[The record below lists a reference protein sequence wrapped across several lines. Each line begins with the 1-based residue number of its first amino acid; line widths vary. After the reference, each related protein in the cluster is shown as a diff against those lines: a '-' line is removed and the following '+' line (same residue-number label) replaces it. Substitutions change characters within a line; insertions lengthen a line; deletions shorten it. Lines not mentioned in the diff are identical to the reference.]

1 MSERERTA
9 NSTRR
14 KFLTATGAAGV
25 AVAAGCIGGSSDDDT
40 ISMVLN
46 PAEDNVDI
54 QLQYQPIIEYVED
67 EVGVTIETTRASDY
81 TATIQ
86 EVERGSAEIADVGPF
101 GAVAAEEVLD
111 VIGIRLRF
119 GSEKYFSLITT
130 TPDSG
135 IEELADLE
143 GESVAHGARLSTS
156 GALFP
161 LKMLSDAGL
170 DIGDAPEGDAADYD
184 ANFTGDHI
192 TPRQQLVNR
201 DEIVAAT
208 TGAFSTAPH
217 VPQAQFDAM
226 SEEFVNTSAEYDGAG
241 ERDPEL
247 QLLAVSDPIPR
258 APMVARSD
266 WDADVRSD
274 VEDAFVNAPE
284 EAFKHEPEE
293 LANELD
299 IDPAILE
306 MDEEELSESQ
316 QEALNDFEDNQL
328 WFDDIVEADFSAFD
342 PVKSVQEQ
350 LGINPGELG

>member
-1 MSERERTA
+1 MSERESNV

-67 EVGVTIETTRASDY
+67 EVDVTIETTRASDY

-86 EVERGSAEIADVGPF
+86 EIERGSAEIADVGPF
-101 GAVAAEEVLD
+101 GAVAAQEVLD

-143 GESVAHGARLSTS
+143 GESIALGSRLSTS
-156 GALFP
+156 SGLFP
-161 LKMLSDAGL
+161 LKMLADAGL
-170 DIGDAPEGDAADYD
+170 DIGDAPEGDAADFD

-192 TPRQQLVNR
+192 TPRQQLINR

-217 VPQAQFDAM
+217 VPQEQFEQM
-226 SEEFVNTSAEYDGAG
+226 SEEFVNISAEYEGAG

-258 APMVARSD
+258 APLVSRSD
-266 WDADVRSD
+266 WDSDVRSD
-274 VEDAFVNAPE
+274 VEDAFVNAPD
-284 EAFKHEPEE
+284 EAFQHDPEE
-293 LANELD
+293 LAEELGV
-299 IDPAILE
+299 DPSILE
-306 MDEEELSESQ
+306 KDEEELTEDE
-316 QEALNDFEDNQL
+316 QEQLNEFEDNQL

-342 PVKSVQEQ
+342 PVESVQEQ
-350 LGINPGELG
+350 LGIDPGELG